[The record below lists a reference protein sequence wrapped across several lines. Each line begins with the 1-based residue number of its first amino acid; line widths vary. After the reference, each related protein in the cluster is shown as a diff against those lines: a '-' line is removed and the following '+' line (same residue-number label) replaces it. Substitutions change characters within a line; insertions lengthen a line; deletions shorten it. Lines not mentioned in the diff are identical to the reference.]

1 MLAHTARGRAVR
13 SRHRGGDD
21 ARGTG
26 FAGFGSRPGQTPPR
40 RAACTSVYRTS
51 TGWLITH
58 RGESLP
64 GYGAVG
70 HDGPALLDALTGISR
85 EITTIEMRVS
95 DQRAQRRASQRP
107 LADRDQQSRRVER
120 LAGQLRRVN
129 TTVLLRRAARTLRP
143 AAPRAVIRQPSNH
156 AVLAVLREE
165 SALAVHDGDLL
176 RAVAART
183 LELAGAAAARDAAAA
198 AVRSS

>member
-1 MLAHTARGRAVR
+1 MTMTTDRPPTRRRKHKTAAPAAAAGRA
-13 SRHRGGDD
+13 S
-21 ARGTG
+21 
-26 FAGFGSRPGQTPPR
+26 
-40 RAACTSVYRTS
+40 TSVYRTS
-51 TGWLITH
+51 SGWLITH

-64 GYGAVG
+64 GYGTVG
-70 HDGPALLDALTGISR
+70 HDGPALLDALTRSAARSR
-85 EITTIEMRVS
+85 RSRCASATS
-95 DQRAQRRASQRP
+95 AHSRRASQRP

-143 AAPRAVIRQPSNH
+143 AAPRAVIRQPSDN

-165 SALAVHDGDLL
+165 TALAVHDGDLL

-198 AVRSS
+198 AMRSS